1 MLYYMH
7 IDCHL
12 TVPWYLNVL
21 EAHKEVEALIAL
33 IKREFGDAIEM
44 FVHTD
49 ACLEISCPICLKD
62 DCNYRRLPFDHKVE
76 WSLENIIADK
86 KHHL

>member
-1 MLYYMH
+1 
-7 IDCHL
+7 
-12 TVPWYLNVL
+12 VL

-33 IKREFGDAIEM
+33 IKKEFGDAIEM

-62 DCNYRRLPFDHKVE
+62 NCNQRQFPFDHKVE

-86 KHHL
+86 KHQL